1 MVTETREVIE
11 EREEYRSTSVTTT
24 STSMSYS
31 KQNGTN
37 SISIED
43 NVLYNGSAS
52 VKSVHLN
59 GPAHKDHTCA
69 IGSSEPEVTKSCVQ
83 PLTSTEDTW
92 FLNGKCHH
100 KIKIYLLAHQGR
112 GWVLVCIPLPLSK
125 RNLKKHRICRHDIK
139 GFA

>member
-11 EREEYRSTSVTTT
+11 EHEEYRSTIVTT
-24 STSMSYS
+24 STSMSFS

-37 SISIED
+37 GISIED
-43 NVLYNGSAS
+43 NVLYNGNAS

-59 GPAHKDHTCA
+59 GPAHNDQTCA

-83 PLTSTEDTW
+83 PLISTENTR

-100 KIKIYLLAHQGR
+100 QIKVYLLAHQG
-112 GWVLVCIPLPLSK
+112 GGCWSVAPYPCQSEL
-125 RNLKKHRICRHDIK
+125 
-139 GFA
+139 